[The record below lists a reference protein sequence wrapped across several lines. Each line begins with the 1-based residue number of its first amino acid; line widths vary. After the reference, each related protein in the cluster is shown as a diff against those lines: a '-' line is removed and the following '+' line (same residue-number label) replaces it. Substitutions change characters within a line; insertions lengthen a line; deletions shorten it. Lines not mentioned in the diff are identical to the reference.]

1 MALSCSAR
9 WTSWG
14 ADVYP
19 QPVWLDVPI
28 PPDLLPLFGKTLEGP
43 FDLTINHWD
52 PAHLEITRQ
61 GREATRLAVAWTMW
75 EIVPGPVRR
84 EVRTAPALAR
94 AGPRCRKHLR
104 WFDAVLGYSDV
115 TMQALDPYIPRA
127 VHRGVLQG
135 GFEASRVEVHGA
147 RLV

>member
-1 MALSCSAR
+1 M
-9 WTSWG
+9 
-14 ADVYP
+14 
-19 QPVWLDVPI
+19 
-28 PPDLLPLFGKTLEGP
+28 PLFGKTLQGP

-75 EIVPGPVRR
+75 EMDGMSHCENLEDRKDENGR
-84 EVRTAPALAR
+84 EHDGLAKR
-94 AGPRCRKHLR
+94 LR

-115 TMQALDPYIPRA
+115 TMRSLDPYIPEG

-135 GFEASRVEVHGA
+135 GFEASEWKPWSAIGPVIA
-147 RLV
+147 SRLACMGR